1 MRLELDLKEAYENV
15 ISVFYDIAKD
25 MTSTFDEKEII
36 GIALNLMK
44 KVIDYES
51 VSFLKYSAPKE
62 MYLIERAINY
72 NDSTKKILKKIIKD
86 GLIEW
91 AARSGKPFVTLE
103 EDSIIKTSV
112 IVPLMSKE
120 ELIGAI
126 VIHTKKDDSYFDIN
140 RIKILGIISNQLTIS
155 FENLG
160 LYKDLERRSEKLK
173 ALKNYMDNVVK
184 SLTNGI
190 IVVDRKD
197 RVRVFNRKMQ
207 ELLNINYIDILGKE
221 FGKCKFNRAF
231 INFIKYLHDRTYKGE
246 KIIDEEFEY
255 KLSDDIMM
263 PLGVS
268 TTLLVNEGVVNG
280 IIFVIRDRRESKELE
295 QLKRVDKLKDEF
307 LSMVSHELR
316 TPLTSIKAYTETLMF
331 MVGEG
336 DTESEMEFLKIIT
349 EESERLTRL
358 INDVLDLSK
367 IEAGKMNFFMEEEN
381 IVEIVKKSIKNM
393 KGFAESKSITI
404 NEIIENENIKVYID
418 KDRTMQVLANLINNA
433 VKFTPEK
440 GLIEVGVAL
449 RDNKF
454 AVVTIK
460 DNGIGIKSEEHSN
473 IFEKF
478 KQSED
483 VMVRTVGGTGLGLS
497 ISKNIVEHFGGK
509 IWVESEYGKG
519 ATFLFTIP
527 LIEISD
533 IS

>member
-1 MRLELDLKEAYENV
+1 MGLELDLKEAYENV

-44 KVIDYES
+44 KVIEYES
-51 VSFLKYSAPKE
+51 VSFLKYSEAKE
-62 MYLIERAINY
+62 MYIFERVINY
-72 NDSTKKILKKIIKD
+72 DNKTKKILNKIIKD

-91 AARSGKPFVTLE
+91 AARSGRPFVTIE
-103 EDSIIKTSV
+103 EDEEIKTSV
-112 IVPLMSKE
+112 IVPLMSKDV
-120 ELIGAI
+120 LKGAI

-173 ALKNYMDNVVK
+173 ALKNYMDNVVRN
-184 SLTNGI
+184 LTNGI
-190 IVVDRKD
+190 IVIDIKE
-197 RVRVFNRKMQ
+197 RVRVFNRKIQ
-207 ELLNINYIDILGKE
+207 ELLNIDNKDILGKE
-221 FGKCKFNRAF
+221 FEKCKFNKEFAE
-231 INFIKYLHDRTYKGE
+231 FIKKLQLRTYNGE

-255 KLSDDIMM
+255 KLNEELFM
-263 PLGVS
+263 PLGIS
-268 TTLLVNEGVVNG
+268 ATRLVNEESVSG

-316 TPLTSIKAYTETLMF
+316 TPLTSIKAYTETLTY

-336 DTESEMEFLKIIT
+336 DTESELEFLNIIT

-404 NEIIENENIKVYID
+404 KENISEESISVYID

-433 VKFTPEK
+433 VKFTPEN
-440 GLIEVGVAL
+440 GNIEVGVD
-449 RDNKF
+449 RKDEKF
-454 AVVTIK
+454 AIVSVK
-460 DNGIGIKSEEHSN
+460 DNGIGIKPEEHKN

-483 VMVRTVGGTGLGLS
+483 IMVRTVGGTGLGLS

-509 IWVESEYGKG
+509 IWVESEYGNG
-519 ATFLFTIP
+519 AKFLFTIP
-527 LIEISD
+527 LK
-533 IS
+533 

>member
-1 MRLELDLKEAYENV
+1 MGLELDLKEAYENV

-51 VSFLKYSAPKE
+51 VSFLKYSESKE
-62 MYLIERAINY
+62 MYVFERVINY
-72 NDSTKKILKKIIKD
+72 DNKTKKILNKIIKD

-91 AARSGKPFVTLE
+91 AARSGRPFVTIEDDE
-103 EDSIIKTSV
+103 EIKTSV
-112 IVPLMSKE
+112 IVPLMSKDI
-120 ELIGAI
+120 LKGAI

-190 IVVDRKD
+190 IVIDVKE
-197 RVRVFNRKMQ
+197 RVRVFNRKIQ
-207 ELLNINYIDILGKE
+207 ELLNIDNKDILGKE
-221 FGKCKFNRAF
+221 FEKCKFNREF
-231 INFIKYLHDRTYKGE
+231 MEFIKALQLRTYNGE

-255 KLSDDIMM
+255 KLNEELLM
-263 PLGVS
+263 PLGIS
-268 TTLLVNEGVVNG
+268 TTRLVNEDSVSG

-316 TPLTSIKAYTETLMF
+316 TPLTSIKAYTETLTY

-336 DTESEMEFLKIIT
+336 DTESELEFLNIIT

-367 IEAGKMNFFMEEEN
+367 IEAGKMNFLMEEEN

-404 NEIIENENIKVYID
+404 KESITEESIAVCID

-433 VKFTPEK
+433 VKFTPEN
-440 GLIEVGVAL
+440 GNIEVGVE
-449 RDNKF
+449 RKNDKF
-454 AVVTIK
+454 ALVSVK
-460 DNGIGIKSEEHSN
+460 DNGIGIKPEEHKN

-483 VMVRTVGGTGLGLS
+483 IMVRTVGGTGLGLS
-497 ISKNIVEHFGGK
+497 ISKNIVEYFGGK
-509 IWVESEYGKG
+509 IWVESEYGNG
-519 ATFLFTIP
+519 AKFLFTIP
-527 LIEISD
+527 LK
-533 IS
+533 

>member
-1 MRLELDLKEAYENV
+1 MGLELDLKKAYEDV

-44 KVIDYES
+44 KVIDYEA

-62 MYLIERAINY
+62 MYLIERSINY
-72 NDSTKKILKKIIKD
+72 NDNTKKILKKIIKD

-91 AARSGKPFVTLE
+91 AARSGKPFVTME
-103 EDSIIKTSV
+103 EDSVIKTSV
-112 IVPLMSKE
+112 VVPLLSKD

-126 VIHTKKDDSYFDIN
+126 VIHTSKDDSYFDLN

-160 LYKDLERRSEKLK
+160 LYKDLERRSEKLR

-190 IVVDRKD
+190 VVIDGKD
-197 RVRVFNRKMQ
+197 RVRVFNIKIQ
-207 ELLNINYIDILGKE
+207 ELLNINYKDILGKE
-221 FGKCKFNRAF
+221 FTKCRFNLE
-231 INFIKYLHDRTYKGE
+231 FIKFIKKLHNRTYGGE
-246 KIIDEEFEY
+246 RIIDEEFEY
-255 KLSDDIMM
+255 KLDEEVSM
-263 PLGVS
+263 PLGIS
-268 TTLLVNEGVVNG
+268 TTLLVNEENVNG

-295 QLKRVDKLKDEF
+295 QLKRVDKLKVEF

-336 DTESEMEFLKIIT
+336 DVESEMEFLKIIT

-367 IEAGKMNFFMEEEN
+367 IEAGKMTFFIEEEN
-381 IVEIVKKSIKNM
+381 IVEVVKKSIKNM

-404 NEIIENENIKVYID
+404 SENMCEQEIKVHID

-433 VKFTPEK
+433 VKFTPEN
-440 GLIEVGVAL
+440 GLIEVAVEIK
-449 RDNKF
+449 DQNF
-454 AVVTIK
+454 ATVSVK
-460 DNGIGIKSEEHSN
+460 DNGIGIKSEEHKN
-473 IFEKF
+473 IFDKF

-519 ATFLFTIP
+519 AKFLFTVP
-527 LIEISD
+527 LIKSD
-533 IS
+533 TE